1 MEMSI
6 YSTPGLMENVQDT
19 QIRTIEK
26 TWKKHR
32 KTQTSTWWHPKVR
45 DHLQLCRWVHR
56 VFSERNRPK
65 QRGPRWAKYL
75 SFRWRNEDLSNRS
88 WISWS
93 IRIYPSNLQCFEGLP
108 AWRLLWVHPH
118 FGVSQKA
125 KVRLSRRLSTSCG
138 CGTNGGIPKRS
149 SNIMIMMTMINQLNH
164 AFWGGP
170 NVWDNPNGSYRS
182 HEHLLAVSS
191 CYCHQLILMFID
203 AHTTWWC
210 SRVPR

>member
-1 MEMSI
+1 VTSQ
-6 YSTPGLMENVQDT
+6 SQRSSATLQVSSPCLL
-19 QIRTIEK
+19 
-26 TWKKHR
+26 WKKSS
-32 KTQTSTWWHPKVR
+32 KTK
-45 DHLQLCRWVHR
+45 
-56 VFSERNRPK
+56 
-65 QRGPRWAKYL
+65 GAKMGQV